1 MHMQVTSDGP
11 ELAVALVGR
20 LDLAGVQAIDTEFTR
35 KVTSS
40 TRPVVLDCAQ
50 LLFIASLGIGMIVA
64 AAKGLR
70 RKGLALRLLNPQPLV
85 EETLRSA
92 GIHNILP
99 IVRASGA

>member
-1 MHMQVTSDGP
+1 MHMQVTSEGP

-40 TRPVVLDCAQ
+40 TRPVALDCAQ
-50 LLFIASLGIGMIVA
+50 LAFIASLGIGMIVA

-99 IVRASGA
+99 IVHASGG